1 MGRQSLNIVGDTA
14 WLFVVVLRDLLR
26 ARRWA
31 LVNDCFTA
39 WFARPAVPSGAYAS
53 WRLPA
58 PGDYAPFAGHELGAS
73 LPHDVLRGCAA
84 ESL

>member
-31 LVNDCFTA
+31 LVNGRYTLE
-39 WFARPAVPSGAYAS
+39 SGHS
-53 WRLPA
+53 R
-58 PGDYAPFAGHELGAS
+58 GS
-73 LPHDVLRGCAA
+73 L
-84 ESL
+84 